1 MIRQIFLTAIIS
13 GFTAGIFLTGIQ
25 SLKVTPLIL
34 SAEVFEDG
42 ELITYTSKN
51 HKNTNIQSTNNHHD
65 EIAHVHDN
73 SHEHEAEAWGPED
86 GNERFFYSLI
96 TNIFLACGFAF
107 ILSAIY
113 LYIKELN
120 LKNGLISGFVVYLSI
135 FALPSLGLS
144 PELPGTLAAE
154 LQDRQIWWIST
165 VVLSSFAFIILFF
178 NKNKMYQALA
188 IILLFLPHIIGAPM
202 PSVHGGTAPQAMF
215 EEYIIATYITN
226 AVFWLFLG
234 AISIS
239 LFKRFQEKAI

>member
-1 MIRQIFLTAIIS
+1 MIRQIFLTALIS
-13 GFTAGIFLTGIQ
+13 GLIAGIFLTGIQ
-25 SLKVTPLIL
+25 SLRVTPLIL
-34 SAEVFEDG
+34 ASEVFEDG
-42 ELITYTSKN
+42 EIITYTSKN
-51 HKNTNIQSTNNHHD
+51 HNNSNIQNTNNHHD
-65 EIAHVHDN
+65 EIAHAHDN
-73 SHEHEAEAWGPED
+73 SHEHETGAAKD
-86 GNERFFYSLI
+86 DNERLFYSLI

-120 LKNGLISGFVVYLSI
+120 IKNGLISGFVVYLSV

-144 PELPGTLAAE
+144 PELPGTLAAQ

-178 NKNKMYQALA
+178 NKNKIYQALA
-188 IILLFLPHIIGAPM
+188 IVLLFLPHIIGAPM

-215 EEYIIATYITN
+215 EEYILATYITN

-239 LFKRFQEKAI
+239 FFKRFQEKII